1 MEGLLLS
8 NEEMEKVIDITKYI
22 TIPDEQPKGDM
33 VVGCK
38 GCEGGCAAEICAK

>member
-1 MEGLLLS
+1 METLLLDK
-8 NEEMEKVIDITKYI
+8 EELDNIIYI
-22 TIPDEQPKGDM
+22 SAYLSIPEVQPKSDM